1 MNECG
6 DRQLGISIKTKIA
19 VVFSVIM
26 LCLAILFVVFSAQG
40 LVAEKRIS
48 LTVQSKQS
56 MSSIQE
62 VTKLWIQNK
71 EQELNILHAY
81 LSDADQDR
89 AQLRKLL
96 KRALIDETLV
106 SAYIGL
112 TDGGF
117 ILDNKAMEEKVV
129 ASGYDPRARDWYQ
142 KAVVA
147 SKPVLLNPYTT
158 GDESKETVIT
168 LALPYIVN
176 GAVQGVVGI
185 DSSVSLLQTMLRRI
199 PVPSNSQVMMMDSD
213 GVILAHSQDGQQLK
227 KITDIIPAISQFK
240 TDAPMVRAEV
250 NGVDSYII
258 KEPVLE
264 GWSMVIV
271 LDRDAMVKPLRDRIV
286 NLLLFTIGL
295 IVLGCAITMWVSHQ
309 LIKPLVVVDK
319 LLSQA
324 AKGKG
329 DLTITLAVKSKDEVG
344 SICHSFNGFNASLK
358 DMLTA
363 LSVSMQEVTK
373 TSHRVKGVATES
385 ASNVKNQQVE
395 IESVSAA
402 VHEMNAAAYE
412 IAQNISRSADSTK
425 DAENAVLKGSEE
437 VDATCKSAEQIMQEV
452 QKSSEMV
459 IALSQQTDQ
468 INSVID
474 VINAIAD
481 QTNLLALNAA
491 MEAARAGEHGRGF
504 AVVAD
509 EVRNLATKT
518 QSSTAEIR
526 VTIENLQNDA
536 QSLVAVM
543 QDNTTLTENTLEQ
556 ATLASV
562 TLNTVVASI
571 QEINDM
577 SAQIAAASEEQHVV
591 SEELGRN
598 IETIH
603 QLSRQVTEQAKVT
616 DDASTQLENVV
627 NQAAVQ
633 LSQFKT
639 V

>member
-1 MNECG
+1 M
-6 DRQLGISIKTKIA
+6 GISIKTKIT
-19 VVFSVIM
+19 VVFSIIM

-48 LTVQSKQS
+48 LTIQSKQS

-62 VTKLWIQNK
+62 VTKLWVKNK
-71 EQELNILHAY
+71 EQQLKNLHAY
-81 LSDADQDR
+81 LSDADQDLT
-89 AQLRKLL
+89 QTRKIL
-96 KRALIDETLV
+96 KRALFDDTLV

-112 TDGGF
+112 NDGRF
-117 ILDNKAMEEKVV
+117 ILDDNIMEQKVV
-129 ASGYDPRARDWYQ
+129 ASGYDPRSRPWYQ
-142 KAVVA
+142 AA
-147 SKPVLLNPYTT
+147 ITSNKPVLLNPYTT
-158 GDESKETVIT
+158 GDESQETVIT
-168 LALPYIVN
+168 LALPYIVD
-176 GAVQGVVGI
+176 GAIQGVVGI

-199 PVPSNSQVMMMDSD
+199 PVPSNSQVMMMDSE
-213 GVILAHSQDGQQLK
+213 GVILAHSQDGLQLK
-227 KITDIIPAISQFK
+227 KITDIIPAISQFSGES
-240 TDAPMVRAEV
+240 PMVRTEV

-295 IVLGCAITMWVSHQ
+295 IFIGCIITMWVSNQ
-309 LIKPLVVVDK
+309 LIKQLVVVDK

-324 AKGKG
+324 AQGKG

-363 LSVSMQEVTK
+363 LSVSMQEVTN
-373 TSHRVKGVATES
+373 TSQRVKGVATES
-385 ASNVKNQQVE
+385 ASNVINQQAE
-395 IESVSAA
+395 IENVSTA

-412 IAQNISRSADSTK
+412 IAQNISRSSDSTK
-425 DAENAVLKGSEE
+425 DAENAVLKSYQE
-437 VDATCKSAEQIMQEV
+437 VDATCKNAEQIMQEV
-452 QKSSEMV
+452 KKSAGMV
-459 IALSQQTDQ
+459 VALSQQTEQ

-491 MEAARAGEHGRGF
+491 IEAARAGEHGRGF

-526 VTIENLQNDA
+526 LTIENLQNDA

-543 QDNTTLTENTLEQ
+543 QDNTTLTESTLEQ
-556 ATLASV
+556 ASLASA

-603 QLSRQVTEQAKVT
+603 QLSRQVTEQARVT

-627 NQAAVQ
+627 SQAAVQ

>member
-1 MNECG
+1 
-6 DRQLGISIKTKIA
+6 
-19 VVFSVIM
+19 M

-48 LTVQSKQS
+48 LTIQSKQS

-62 VTKLWIQNK
+62 VTKLWVKNK
-71 EQELNILHAY
+71 EQQLKNLHAY
-81 LSDADQDR
+81 LSDADQDLT
-89 AQLRKLL
+89 QTRKIL
-96 KRALIDETLV
+96 KRALFDDTLV

-112 TDGGF
+112 NDGRF
-117 ILDNKAMEEKVV
+117 ILDDNIMEQKVV
-129 ASGYDPRARDWYQ
+129 ASGYDPRSRPWYQ
-142 KAVVA
+142 AA
-147 SKPVLLNPYTT
+147 ITSNKPVLLNPYTT
-158 GDESKETVIT
+158 GDESQETVIT
-168 LALPYIVN
+168 LALPYIVD
-176 GAVQGVVGI
+176 GAIQGVVGI

-199 PVPSNSQVMMMDSD
+199 PVPSNSQVMMMDSE
-213 GVILAHSQDGQQLK
+213 GVILAHSQDGLQLK
-227 KITDIIPAISQFK
+227 KITDIIPAISQFSGES
-240 TDAPMVRAEV
+240 PMVRTEV

-295 IVLGCAITMWVSHQ
+295 IFIGCIITMWVSNQ
-309 LIKPLVVVDK
+309 LIKQLVVVDK

-324 AKGKG
+324 AQGKG

-363 LSVSMQEVTK
+363 LSVSMQEVTN
-373 TSHRVKGVATES
+373 TSQRVKGVATES
-385 ASNVKNQQVE
+385 ASNVINQQAE
-395 IESVSAA
+395 IENVSTA

-412 IAQNISRSADSTK
+412 IAQNISRSSDSTK
-425 DAENAVLKGSEE
+425 DAENAVLKSYQE
-437 VDATCKSAEQIMQEV
+437 VDATCKNAEQIMQEV
-452 QKSSEMV
+452 KKSAGMV
-459 IALSQQTDQ
+459 VALSQQTEQ

-491 MEAARAGEHGRGF
+491 IEAARAGKHGRGF

-526 VTIENLQNDA
+526 LTIENLQNDA

-543 QDNTTLTENTLEQ
+543 QDNTTLTESTLEQ
-556 ATLASV
+556 ASLASA

-603 QLSRQVTEQAKVT
+603 QLSRQVTEQARVT

-627 NQAAVQ
+627 SQAAVQ

>member
-1 MNECG
+1 M
-6 DRQLGISIKTKIA
+6 GISIKTKIT
-19 VVFSVIM
+19 VVFSIIM

-48 LTVQSKQS
+48 LTIQSKQS

-62 VTKLWIQNK
+62 VTKLWVKNK
-71 EQELNILHAY
+71 EQQLKNLHAY
-81 LSDADQDR
+81 LSDADQDLT
-89 AQLRKLL
+89 QTRKIL
-96 KRALIDETLV
+96 KRALFDDTLV

-112 TDGGF
+112 NDGRF
-117 ILDNKAMEEKVV
+117 ILDDNIMEQKVV
-129 ASGYDPRARDWYQ
+129 ASGYDPRSRPWYQ
-142 KAVVA
+142 AA
-147 SKPVLLNPYTT
+147 ITSNKPVLLNPYTT
-158 GDESKETVIT
+158 GDESQETVIT
-168 LALPYIVN
+168 LALPYIVD
-176 GAVQGVVGI
+176 GAIQGVVGI

-199 PVPSNSQVMMMDSD
+199 PVPSNSQVMMMDSE
-213 GVILAHSQDGQQLK
+213 GVILAHSQDGLQLK
-227 KITDIIPAISQFK
+227 KITDIIPAISQFSGES
-240 TDAPMVRAEV
+240 PMVRTEV

-295 IVLGCAITMWVSHQ
+295 IFIGCIITMWVSNQ
-309 LIKPLVVVDK
+309 LIKQLVVVDK

-324 AKGKG
+324 AQGKG

-363 LSVSMQEVTK
+363 LSVSMQEVTN
-373 TSHRVKGVATES
+373 TSQRVKGVATES
-385 ASNVKNQQVE
+385 ASNVINQQAE
-395 IESVSAA
+395 IENVSTA

-412 IAQNISRSADSTK
+412 IAQNISRSSDSTK
-425 DAENAVLKGSEE
+425 DAENAVLKSYQE
-437 VDATCKSAEQIMQEV
+437 VDATCKNAEQIMQEV
-452 QKSSEMV
+452 KKSAGMV
-459 IALSQQTDQ
+459 VALSQQTEQ

-491 MEAARAGEHGRGF
+491 IEAARAGKHGRGF

-526 VTIENLQNDA
+526 LTIENLQNDA

-543 QDNTTLTENTLEQ
+543 QDNTTLTESTLEQ
-556 ATLASV
+556 ASLASA

-603 QLSRQVTEQAKVT
+603 QLSRQVTEQARVT

-627 NQAAVQ
+627 SQAAVQ